1 MTNKSIDGLAASFL
15 IVFSILLGLNQVC
28 VKLVNVG
35 MHPVFQVALR
45 STLAIIPILLYCY
58 FTKKKIIISDGSF
71 IPGVIAGI
79 LFAVEFIFL
88 FTALDY
94 STVTRVSL
102 IFYTMPVW
110 LTISA
115 HFLIDN
121 DKLSLKKI
129 IGLALAV
136 FGLILAIYEPSGEYN
151 EKQFFGDLYSL
162 LASFCW
168 AAIAIMLKTTRLNKS
183 IPETQLLYQLI
194 VSGIILLPISFL
206 FNDFIRDMN
215 INLVFIFLFQ
225 VIIIMCLGFIGW
237 LWVMSRYS
245 ASSTSSFAFL
255 TPIFAVLFGWLIMDD
270 NINLQIYLSLFL
282 TCLGIYIINT
292 EKNKV

>member
-1 MTNKSIDGLAASFL
+1 MTNKSIDGVAASFL

-110 LTISA
+110 LTLSA

-129 IGLALAV
+129 IGLALAA
-136 FGLILAIYEPSGEYN
+136 FGLILAIYEPNGEYN

-215 INLVFIFLFQ
+215 ISLVLIFLFQ
-225 VIIIMCLGFIGW
+225 VTIIMCLGFIGW

-255 TPIFAVLFGWLIMDD
+255 TPIFGVLFGWLIMDD
-270 NINLQIYLSLFL
+270 NINLQIYFSLFL
-282 TCLGIYIINT
+282 TCMGIYMINAK
-292 EKNKV
+292 KNKV

>member
-1 MTNKSIDGLAASFL
+1 VTNKSIDGVAASFL

-110 LTISA
+110 LTLSA

-136 FGLILAIYEPSGEYN
+136 FGLILAIYEPNGEYN

-215 INLVFIFLFQ
+215 ISLVLIFLFQ
-225 VIIIMCLGFIGW
+225 VTIIMCLGFIGW
-237 LWVMSRYS
+237 LWVMSIYS

-255 TPIFAVLFGWLIMDD
+255 TPIFGVLFGWLRMDD
-270 NINLQIYLSLFL
+270 NINLQIYFSLFL
-282 TCLGIYIINT
+282 TCMGIYMINAK
-292 EKNKV
+292 KNKV

>member
-1 MTNKSIDGLAASFL
+1 
-15 IVFSILLGLNQVC
+15 
-28 VKLVNVG
+28 

-110 LTISA
+110 LTLSA

-136 FGLILAIYEPSGEYN
+136 FGLILAIYEPNGEYN

-215 INLVFIFLFQ
+215 ISLVLIFLFQ
-225 VIIIMCLGFIGW
+225 VTIIMCLGFIGW

-255 TPIFAVLFGWLIMDD
+255 TPIFGVLFGWLIMDD
-270 NINLQIYLSLFL
+270 NINLQIYFSLFL
-282 TCLGIYIINT
+282 TCMGIYMINAK
-292 EKNKV
+292 KNKV

>member
-1 MTNKSIDGLAASFL
+1 MTNKSIDGVAASFL

-110 LTISA
+110 LTLSA

-136 FGLILAIYEPSGEYN
+136 FGLILAIYEPNGEYN

-215 INLVFIFLFQ
+215 INLILIFLFQ
-225 VIIIMCLGFIGW
+225 VTIIMCLGFIGW

-255 TPIFAVLFGWLIMDD
+255 TPIFGVLFGWLIMDD
-270 NINLQIYLSLFL
+270 NINLQIYFSLFL
-282 TCLGIYIINT
+282 TCMGIYMINAK
-292 EKNKV
+292 KNKV

>member
-110 LTISA
+110 LTLSA

-136 FGLILAIYEPSGEYN
+136 FGLILAIYEPNGEYN

-215 INLVFIFLFQ
+215 ISLVLIFLFQ
-225 VIIIMCLGFIGW
+225 VTIIMCLGFIGW

-255 TPIFAVLFGWLIMDD
+255 TPIFGVLFGWLIMDD
-270 NINLQIYLSLFL
+270 NINLQIYFSLFL
-282 TCLGIYIINT
+282 TCMGIYMINAK
-292 EKNKV
+292 KNKV

>member
-1 MTNKSIDGLAASFL
+1 MTNKSIDGVAASFL

-110 LTISA
+110 LTLSA

-136 FGLILAIYEPSGEYN
+136 FGLILAIYEPNGEYN

-215 INLVFIFLFQ
+215 ISLVLIFLFQ
-225 VIIIMCLGFIGW
+225 VTIIMCLGFIGW

-255 TPIFAVLFGWLIMDD
+255 TPIFGVLFGWLIMDD

-282 TCLGIYIINT
+282 TCMGIYIINAK
-292 EKNKV
+292 KNKV

>member
-1 MTNKSIDGLAASFL
+1 MTNKSIDGVAASFL

-110 LTISA
+110 LTLSA

-215 INLVFIFLFQ
+215 ISLVLIFLFQ
-225 VIIIMCLGFIGW
+225 VTIIMCLGFIGW

-255 TPIFAVLFGWLIMDD
+255 TPIFGVLFGWLIMDD
-270 NINLQIYLSLFL
+270 NINLQIYFSLFL
-282 TCLGIYIINT
+282 TCMGIYMINAK
-292 EKNKV
+292 KNKV

>member
-1 MTNKSIDGLAASFL
+1 
-15 IVFSILLGLNQVC
+15 
-28 VKLVNVG
+28 
-35 MHPVFQVALR
+35 
-45 STLAIIPILLYCY
+45 
-58 FTKKKIIISDGSF
+58 
-71 IPGVIAGI
+71 
-79 LFAVEFIFL
+79 
-88 FTALDY
+88 
-94 STVTRVSL
+94 
-102 IFYTMPVW
+102 MPVW
-110 LTISA
+110 LTLSA

-255 TPIFAVLFGWLIMDD
+255 TPIFGVLFGWLIMDD

-292 EKNKV
+292 KKNKV

>member
-110 LTISA
+110 LTLSA

-215 INLVFIFLFQ
+215 ISLVLIFLFQ
-225 VIIIMCLGFIGW
+225 VTIIMCLGFIGW

-255 TPIFAVLFGWLIMDD
+255 TPIFGVLFGWLIMDD
-270 NINLQIYLSLFL
+270 NINLQIYFSLFL
-282 TCLGIYIINT
+282 TCMGIYMINAK
-292 EKNKV
+292 KNKV

>member
-1 MTNKSIDGLAASFL
+1 VTNKSIDGVAASFL

-110 LTISA
+110 LTLSA

-136 FGLILAIYEPSGEYN
+136 FGLILAIYEPNGEYN

-215 INLVFIFLFQ
+215 ISLVLIFLFQ
-225 VIIIMCLGFIGW
+225 VTIIMCLGFIGW

-255 TPIFAVLFGWLIMDD
+255 TPIFGVLFGWLIMDD
-270 NINLQIYLSLFL
+270 NINLQIYFSLFL
-282 TCLGIYIINT
+282 TCMGIYMINAK
-292 EKNKV
+292 KNKV

>member
-15 IVFSILLGLNQVC
+15 IIFSILLGLNQVC

-58 FTKKKIIISDGSF
+58 FTKKKITISDGSF

-215 INLVFIFLFQ
+215 ISLVLIFLFQ
-225 VIIIMCLGFIGW
+225 VTIIMCLGFIGW

-255 TPIFAVLFGWLIMDD
+255 TPIFGVLFGWLIMDD
-270 NINLQIYLSLFL
+270 NINLQIYFSLFL
-282 TCLGIYIINT
+282 TCMGIYMINAK
-292 EKNKV
+292 KNKV

>member
-215 INLVFIFLFQ
+215 ISLVLIFLFQ
-225 VIIIMCLGFIGW
+225 VTIIMCLGFIGW

-255 TPIFAVLFGWLIMDD
+255 TPIFGVLFGWLIMDD
-270 NINLQIYLSLFL
+270 NINLQIYFSLFL
-282 TCLGIYIINT
+282 TCMGIYMINAK
-292 EKNKV
+292 KNKV

>member
-1 MTNKSIDGLAASFL
+1 MTNKSIDGVAASFL

-110 LTISA
+110 LTLSA

-255 TPIFAVLFGWLIMDD
+255 TPIFGVLFGWLIMDD

-282 TCLGIYIINT
+282 TCMGIYIINT
-292 EKNKV
+292 KKNKI

>member
-1 MTNKSIDGLAASFL
+1 VTNKSIDGVAASFL

-110 LTISA
+110 LTLSA

-136 FGLILAIYEPSGEYN
+136 FGLILAIYEPNGEYN

-206 FNDFIRDMN
+206 FNDYIRDMN
-215 INLVFIFLFQ
+215 ISLVLIFLFQ
-225 VIIIMCLGFIGW
+225 VTIIMCLGFIGW

-255 TPIFAVLFGWLIMDD
+255 TPIFGVLFGWLIMDD
-270 NINLQIYLSLFL
+270 NINLQIYFSLFL
-282 TCLGIYIINT
+282 TCMGIYMINAK
-292 EKNKV
+292 KNKV

>member
-1 MTNKSIDGLAASFL
+1 MTNKSIDGVAASFL

-94 STVTRVSL
+94 SSVTRVSL

-110 LTISA
+110 LTLSA

-136 FGLILAIYEPSGEYN
+136 FGLILAIYEPNGEYN

-215 INLVFIFLFQ
+215 ISLVLIFLFQ
-225 VIIIMCLGFIGW
+225 VTIIMCLGFIGW

-255 TPIFAVLFGWLIMDD
+255 TPIFGVLFGWLIMDD
-270 NINLQIYLSLFL
+270 NINLQIYFSLFL
-282 TCLGIYIINT
+282 TCMGIYMINAK
-292 EKNKV
+292 KNKV